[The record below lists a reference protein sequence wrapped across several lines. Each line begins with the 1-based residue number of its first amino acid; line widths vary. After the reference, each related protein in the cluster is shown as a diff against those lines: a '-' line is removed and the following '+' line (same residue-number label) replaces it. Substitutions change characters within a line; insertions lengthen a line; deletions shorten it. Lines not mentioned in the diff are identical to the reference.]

1 MDWLQSKGAQIVGLV
16 SILGTL
22 AGFGYTGATYVN
34 RIENLESK
42 VSALSTGENETDDGL
57 DAIEQRFAGLETA
70 VEFINKTIDESL
82 LIDVKGN
89 AADVTVVKVD
99 LQKVESTLEALE
111 RIVEKIE
118 DSESN
123 PLAN

>member
-16 SILGTL
+16 SIIGTL

-34 RIENLESK
+34 RIENLEAK

-57 DAIEQRFAGLETA
+57 DAIEQRFASLETS
-70 VEFINKTIDESL
+70 VEFINKSIDDTIL
-82 LIDVKGN
+82 LDVKEN
-89 AADVTVVKVD
+89 TEEVTEVKID

-111 RIVEKIE
+111 KIVEKLE
-118 DSESN
+118 DSDKN

>member
-16 SILGTL
+16 SIIGTL

-34 RIENLESK
+34 RIENLEAK

-57 DAIEQRFAGLETA
+57 DAIEQRFASLETS
-70 VEFINKTIDESL
+70 VEFINKSIDDTIL
-82 LIDVKGN
+82 LDVKEN
-89 AADVTVVKVD
+89 TEEVTEVKID

-111 RIVEKIE
+111 KIVEKLE
-118 DSESN
+118 DSVKN

>member
-16 SILGTL
+16 SIIGTL

-34 RIENLESK
+34 RIENLEAK

-57 DAIEQRFAGLETA
+57 DAIEQRFASLETA
-70 VEFINKTIDESL
+70 VEFINKSIDDTIL
-82 LIDVKGN
+82 LDVKGN
-89 AADVTVVKVD
+89 TEEVTEVKVD

-111 RIVEKIE
+111 KIVEKLE
-118 DSESN
+118 DSDKN